1 METTNKNE
9 NIMPELASFESAKTN
24 EAVMK
29 DVDMNVS
36 LEGNWIDLSKD
47 YPESRYL
54 LRYRGVEFCALG
66 GIQAIT
72 GHQKNGKTFLM
83 CQLMAALLNSSS
95 ARVKSMLPGL
105 ELNPEVVDEVGDPTV
120 LYIDTEQEIENT
132 VKVARRV
139 LWLCGWE
146 TKQNH
151 PRFRVLWL
159 RSDSSTSE
167 RWSKVKK
174 AINEMNPT
182 AIFLDGIRDVI
193 NDFNDLEQSSNLI
206 NQCMS
211 ISTSRN
217 CCFWSVLHKNPGG
230 EKMRGHLGT
239 ELANKVSD
247 TFNIEKKKNADG
259 IVFEVSQSDARG
271 KDVENWT
278 FCITD
283 ACGKLGIPSIVS
295 ANPIA
300 ARQVNGKTAFENR
313 DFQNMTPKEWVDI
326 CLKLDEIFAKKS
338 VYKTSDLIEE
348 IKEKFK
354 MGKIASYRLIQALDS
369 NSIGAVFIRK
379 SDGARRSIV
388 ISKNEDGFEYVKN
401 LVSEGKGDLPF

>member
-29 DVDMNVS
+29 DVDLNVS
-36 LEGNWIDLSKD
+36 LEGNWLDLTKD
-47 YPESRYL
+47 YPETRYL
-54 LRYRGVEFCALG
+54 LRYRGVEFCAIG

-83 CQLMAALLNSSS
+83 CQFMAALLNSNS
-95 ARVKSMLPGL
+95 ARMKSMLPGL
-105 ELNPEVVDEVGDPTV
+105 ELNPDVAEEIGEPTV

-146 TKQNH
+146 SKQNN

-159 RSDSSTSE
+159 RSDSSARE
-167 RWSKVKK
+167 RWQKVKK

-217 CCFWSVLHKNPGG
+217 CCFWSVLHKNPGS

-239 ELANKVSD
+239 ELSNKVSD
-247 TFNIEKKKNADG
+247 TFNIEKKRNADG
-259 IVFEVSQSDARG
+259 VVFEVSQEDARG
-271 KDVENWT
+271 KDVDKWT

-295 ANPIA
+295 TSMVAPK
-300 ARQVNGKTAFENR
+300 QVNKKTAFENR
-313 DFQNMTPKEWVDI
+313 DFQNLTPKEWVDV

-338 VYKTSDLIEE
+338 MYKTSDFSDE

-354 MGKIASYRLIQALDS
+354 MGKIDSNRLIQALDN
-369 NSIGAVFIRK
+369 NSVGAVFIRK
-379 SDGARRSIV
+379 SDGERRSII
-388 ISKNEDGFEYVKN
+388 ISKNDYGFEYVKS

>member
-29 DVDMNVS
+29 DVDLNVS

-47 YPESRYL
+47 YPETRYL
-54 LRYRGVEFCALG
+54 LRYRGVEFCAIG

-83 CQLMAALLNSSS
+83 CQFMAALLNSNS

-105 ELNPEVVDEVGDPTV
+105 ELNPDVAEEIGEPTV

-146 TKQNH
+146 SKQNN

-159 RSDSSTSE
+159 RSDSSARE

-217 CCFWSVLHKNPGG
+217 CCFWSVLHKNPGS

-239 ELANKVSD
+239 ELSNKVSD
-247 TFNIEKKKNADG
+247 TFNIEKKRNADG
-259 IVFEVSQSDARG
+259 VVFEVSQEDARG
-271 KDVENWT
+271 KDVDKWT

-295 ANPIA
+295 TSMVVPK
-300 ARQVNGKTAFENR
+300 QVNNKTAFENR
-313 DFQNMTPKEWVDI
+313 DFQNLTPREWVDV

-338 VYKTSDLIEE
+338 MYKTSDFSDE

-354 MGKIASYRLIQALDS
+354 IGKIDSNRLIQALDN
-369 NSIGAVFIRK
+369 NSVGAVFIRK
-379 SDGARRSIV
+379 SDGERRSII
-388 ISKNEDGFEYVKN
+388 ISKNDYGFEYVKS
-401 LVSEGKGDLPF
+401 LVSEGKGDLLF

>member
-36 LEGNWIDLSKD
+36 LEGNWLDLTKD
-47 YPESRYL
+47 YPETRYL
-54 LRYRGVEFCALG
+54 LRYRGVEFCAIG

-83 CQLMAALLNSSS
+83 CQFMAALLNSNS
-95 ARVKSMLPGL
+95 ARMKSMLPGL
-105 ELNPEVVDEVGDPTV
+105 ELNPDVAEEIGEPTV

-146 TKQNH
+146 AKQNN

-159 RSDSSTSE
+159 RSDSSARE

-217 CCFWSVLHKNPGG
+217 CCFWSVLHKNPGS

-239 ELANKVSD
+239 ELSNKVSD
-247 TFNIEKKKNADG
+247 TFNIEKKRNADG
-259 IVFEVSQSDARG
+259 VVFEVSQEDARG
-271 KDVENWT
+271 KDVEKWT

-295 ANPIA
+295 TSMVVPK
-300 ARQVNGKTAFENR
+300 QVNNKTAFENR
-313 DFQNMTPKEWVDI
+313 DFQNMTPKEWVDV

-338 VYKTSDLIEE
+338 MYKTSDFSDE

-354 MGKIASYRLIQALDS
+354 IGKIDSNRLIQALDN
-369 NSIGAVFIRK
+369 NSVGAVFIRK
-379 SDGARRSIV
+379 SDGERRSII
-388 ISKNEDGFEYVKN
+388 ISKNDYGFEYVKS

>member
-1 METTNKNE
+1 METINKND

-29 DVDMNVS
+29 DVDLNVS
-36 LEGNWIDLSKD
+36 LEGNWLDLTKD
-47 YPESRYL
+47 YPETRYL
-54 LRYRGVEFCALG
+54 LRYRGVEFCAIG

-83 CQLMAALLNSSS
+83 CQFMAALLNSNS
-95 ARVKSMLPGL
+95 ARMKSMLPGL
-105 ELNPEVVDEVGDPTV
+105 ELNPDVAEEIGEPTV

-146 TKQNH
+146 SKQNN

-159 RSDSSTSE
+159 RSDSSARE

-217 CCFWSVLHKNPGG
+217 CCFWSVLHKNPGS

-239 ELANKVSD
+239 ELSNKVSD
-247 TFNIEKKKNADG
+247 TFNIEKKRNADG
-259 IVFEVSQSDARG
+259 VVFEVSQEDARG
-271 KDVENWT
+271 KDVDKWT

-295 ANPIA
+295 TGMAVQK
-300 ARQVNGKTAFENR
+300 QVNNKTAFENR
-313 DFQNMTPKEWVDI
+313 DFQNMTPKEWVDV

-338 VYKTSDLIEE
+338 MYKTSDFSDE

-354 MGKIASYRLIQALDS
+354 IGKIDSNRLIQALDN
-369 NSIGAVFIRK
+369 NSVGAVFIRK
-379 SDGARRSIV
+379 SDGERRSII
-388 ISKNEDGFEYVKN
+388 ISKNDYGFEYVKS